1 MIITNISPHRIKF
14 WEQNKKNWT
23 RNTHLYKAESAK
35 LFGRSRYG
43 NGYTF
48 SQWRHLCKGIDRM
61 FGCIFYP
68 GLPRDDIYRL
78 KYT

>member
-1 MIITNISPHRIKF
+1 M
-14 WEQNKKNWT
+14 
-23 RNTHLYKAESAK
+23 AESAK